1 MFYVKDREENII
13 FKSTFFRTAHQYA
26 EEIADEKKIVTV
38 LWDSNTIIKY
48 FYPEEEDPYF
58 I

>member
-26 EEIADEKKIVTV
+26 EEFADAQKIVTV
-38 LWDSNTIIKY
+38 LWENNTIIKW
-48 FYPEEEDPYF
+48 FYPEEEDPYY